1 MVLLTQGEEVAHLL
15 LYWMDRLGVKLPAP
29 AAVAF
34 MTSARCP
41 KVMASNGSKAID
53 LRDATLVWG
62 SNPGASQG
70 LNHSCYILLL
80 SN

>member
-1 MVLLTQGEEVAHLL
+1 MVLVAQDCNVSEEVAHLL

-41 KVMASNGSKAID
+41 REVATKGGKVIIQ
-53 LRDATLVWG
+53 RDE
-62 SNPGASQG
+62 NREKQG
-70 LNHSCYILLL
+70 NVQARRRKYFFL
-80 SN
+80 